1 MTGPG
6 RPAEPSPHPMVE
18 ERTQGKYGWGVVALG
33 ALMGCVAVGAL
44 MSLAVFLQSITDATG
59 WSRTEVSSAMT
70 LGFLVMGAAGF
81 GWGALSD
88 RFGARPV
95 VLAGAVLL
103 GLGLVLSSRA
113 TSPLAFVLSYGL
125 LVGLASGSFFVP
137 MMALVTA
144 WLPQRMS
151 LAVSLVSVG
160 VGVAPMTVS
169 PFAAWLLST
178 TDWRSAQLAIGLIAW
193 ALLIPAALLVRAAPA
208 TTSTKTASGE
218 KPMGAGAALRSIP
231 FIVLAATFF
240 ACCAT
245 HAGPIFHTI
254 SYAVACGLPIMTA
267 VSVYSMEGLA
277 GLGGRVVLGLAGDR
291 YGAKRVLITGLVI
304 QALAA
309 GSFVFARSPGD
320 FYAVAMVF
328 GFAYGG
334 VMPLYA
340 VLARHYFGQHILG
353 TVLGAA
359 AMVSSLGM
367 ALGPSLGGWI
377 FDTTGGYAWLYIGSF
392 AIGLGAVAIAFAFP
406 RPATQHPV
414 PEDPVPAVR

>member
-1 MTGPG
+1 MSA
-6 RPAEPSPHPMVE
+6 R
-18 ERTQGKYGWGVVALG
+18 YGWLMVAVG

-44 MSLAVFLQSITDATG
+44 MSLAVFLQPITDATG
-59 WSRTEVSSAMT
+59 WSRTSVSAAMT
-70 LGFLVMGAAGF
+70 LAFLAMGMAGF

-95 VLAGAVLL
+95 VLAGSVLL
-103 GLGLVLSSRA
+103 GLGLVAASRA
-113 TSPLAFVLSYGL
+113 SSPLEFMLAYGL
-125 LVGLASGSFFVP
+125 LVGVASGSFFVP
-137 MMALVTA
+137 MMALVASWFT
-144 WLPQRMS
+144 QRMS

-169 PFAAWLLST
+169 PFAAWLLASG
-178 TDWRSAQLAIGLIAW
+178 DWRSAQLTIGLLAW
-193 ALLIPAALLVRAAPA
+193 LLLLPAALLVRPAASS
-208 TTSTKTASGE
+208 STRSSSAETEEIK
-218 KPMGAGAALRSIP
+218 AGDALRSMP
-231 FIVLAATFF
+231 FIVLALTFF

-254 SYAVACGLPIMTA
+254 SYAVACGLPILTA
-267 VSVYSMEGLA
+267 VSVYSVEGLA
-277 GLGGRVVLGLAGDR
+277 GLGGRVVFGLLGDR
-291 YGAKRVLITGLVI
+291 YGAKRVLIAGLLV

-309 GSFVFARSPGD
+309 GSFVFARAPGE
-320 FYAVAMVF
+320 FYGVAAVF

-340 VLARHYFGQHILG
+340 VLARDYFGQRILG

-377 FDTTGGYAWLYIGSF
+377 FDTTGGYAWLYLGSF
-392 AIGLGAVAIAFAFP
+392 GIGLGAAAIAFAFP
-406 RPATQHPV
+406 SGKPDRELAHGI
-414 PEDPVPAVR
+414 A

>member
-1 MTGPG
+1 MEKRHT
-6 RPAEPSPHPMVE
+6 R
-18 ERTQGKYGWGVVALG
+18 YGWLMVAVG
-33 ALMGCVAVGAL
+33 ALMGCVAVGAM
-44 MSLAVFLQSITDATG
+44 MSLAVFLQPITEATG
-59 WSRTEVSSAMT
+59 WSRTGVSSAMT
-70 LGFLVMGAAGF
+70 LGFVVMGAAGF
-81 GWGALSD
+81 AWGALSD
-88 RFGARPV
+88 RFGTRPV

-103 GLGLVLSSRA
+103 GLGLVLASRA
-113 TSPLAFVLSYGL
+113 TSQLEFLLAYGV
-125 LVGLASGSFFVP
+125 LVGVAAGSFFVP
-137 MMALVTA
+137 MMAAVTA
-144 WLPQRMS
+144 WITRHRS
-151 LAVSLVSVG
+151 LAVSLVSAG

-169 PFAAWLLST
+169 PLAAWLLQS
-178 TDWRSAQLAIGLIAW
+178 TDWRTAQLAIGLLAW
-193 ALLIPAALLVRAAPA
+193 ALLVPAALFVRAPPA
-208 TTSTKTASGE
+208 VAGDATGASAANETRPMRAGE
-218 KPMGAGAALRSIP
+218 ALRSMP

-277 GLGGRVVLGLAGDR
+277 GLGGRVVLGVLGDR
-291 YGAKRVLITGLVI
+291 HGAKRVLIAGLLI

-309 GSFVFARSPGD
+309 GSFVLARSPAE
-320 FYAVAMVF
+320 FYTVAAVF

-340 VLARHYFGQHILG
+340 VIAREYFGQQIMG

-377 FDTTGGYAWLYIGSF
+377 FDSAGSYTWLYIGSF
-392 AIGLGAVAIAFAFP
+392 GVGLGAVAIALAFP
-406 RPATQHPV
+406 RPTSRRVLV
-414 PEDPVPAVR
+414 PEGTAA